1 MIKNHRIIGICGYDP
16 ILGCFSPDLR
26 IMIHCI
32 SIIILWFIVLLFTIT
47 FIIPDD
53 ITFKSNCI
61 HSIIHI
67 PNTFLIVGS
76 VVMSSYL
83 LWFYYL
89 YNIASG
95 VSVIGPPRKH
105 KIQRK
110 PQWNNVVIPIPSNIL
125 NNNNAKYRL
134 SIGNESYRI
143 TEKLFLGTSASI
155 TGETS
160 GRDIWTNHEPI
171 ITSTTNSTSKNNNS
185 TTSKNSNSIKI
196 DDKLIK
202 EMASGGRSYT
212 GFNPSINPNRY
223 VK

>member
-16 ILGCFSPDLR
+16 ILGSFSPDLR

-32 SIIILWFIVLLFTIT
+32 SIIIIWFIVLLFTIT
-47 FIIPDD
+47 FIKPDD
-53 ITFKSNCI
+53 IAFKSNCI

-67 PNTFLIVGS
+67 PNTLLIVGS
-76 VVMSSYL
+76 IVISCYL

-89 YNIASG
+89 YHIASG
-95 VSVIGPPRKH
+95 VSLPGPPRKH

-110 PQWNNVVIPIPSNIL
+110 PQWNDAVIPIPSNI
-125 NNNNAKYRL
+125 NKYRL

-155 TGETS
+155 TGEVS

-171 ITSTTNSTSKNNNS
+171 IISTNTTSKNNN
-185 TTSKNSNSIKI
+185 NNNVKI